1 MFVLFKQRQSDGSL
15 LARRFQ
21 SDSQLPFRYQVV
33 SPDSL
38 PASCRDV
45 GLIYAAENLTPMQ
58 CLMQAP
64 PQMAKWVGEHP
75 GWKIMMGSCRRAGR
89 YAKT

>member
-1 MFVLFKQRQSDGSL
+1 MIELVL
-15 LARRFQ
+15 LACLV
-21 SDSQLPFRYQVV
+21 DE
-33 SPDSL
+33 PDS
-38 PASCRDV
+38 CHDV
-45 GLIYAAENLTPMQ
+45 GLAYSAENLTPMQ

-75 GWKIMMGSCRRAGR
+75 GWKIMKWTCRRAGR